1 MLLSA
6 ELSNLFVVCL
16 GIGVVFVGLICLILI
31 CQVMGTICTSFVKVK
46 RPEVKAPAPA
56 VASQAPSA
64 APEIKNRQ
72 EFVAAIAA
80 AIAEDMGTDVSRIR
94 IHSIKKL

>member
-16 GIGVVFVGLICLILI
+16 GIGVVFVGLVCLILI
-31 CQVMGTICTSFVKVK
+31 CKIMGYLCTSFIHVK
-46 RPEVKAPAPA
+46 RAPETANLAPVAPQAAPAAPA
-56 VASQAPSA
+56 
-64 APEIKNRQ
+64 IKNRQ